1 MPQRFNRVQE
11 PTWKLTYVCVEK
23 GLSDGFERAQSR
35 PVFFMYLFGPA
46 PETALSD
53 YRLTL
58 IPEIVMKEDRILPA
72 FVYHKRHPVI
82 VSDFWRSSF
91 DFGRDVGRRD
101 FALER
106 GHVGHLRPRKA
117 YGIADGVKSLRMRR
131 AHIVVNA
138 NVAL

>member
-1 MPQRFNRVQE
+1 MNLFR
-11 PTWKLTYVCVEK
+11 PTP
-23 GLSDGFERAQSR
+23 ER
-35 PVFFMYLFGPA
+35 
-46 PETALSD
+46 ALSD

-58 IPEIVMKEDRILPA
+58 IAERVMKEDRIPPA

-82 VSDFWRSSF
+82 VSDFRPLPF
-91 DFGRDVGRRD
+91 DFSRDVGRRD

-117 YGIADGVKSLRMRR
+117 YRIADGVKSLCMRR

-138 NVAL
+138 NVALAVGDI